1 MSRPIGPRPIG
12 SRLVRRRSI
21 LAAPALI
28 GLARAAE
35 PIRLRV
41 SVETPP
47 THGRTI
53 SAADFLKKVEEAS
66 NGAFKTELFHSAQL
80 FTDQNVVTA
89 LVQNQIEMSIPGS
102 WGLAGFVPS
111 FDVIQ
116 LPVMYARPADMAH
129 RVLDGKTGQ
138 MIKAELEAK
147 LHMQVL
153 GRWLDLGFENWY
165 TTAHTL
171 NHLPDL
177 TTLKIRNSGGVGK
190 AWRTTFFGAIPNST
204 PWPGVA
210 LGLSQGTFDG
220 LITTHETVASS
231 SLWDS
236 HVRYA
241 LEDHQTFNYYVPL
254 MAGKFWSSLNAGQKS
269 LLAGIWN
276 DNVGQYRV
284 NMAAAQ
290 TRARDTLVQ
299 HGITIAVPSA
309 EEITSTR
316 NRMLTQQDTLV
327 KQWRI
332 TPDIAAQAVLDAN
345 QGA

>member
-1 MSRPIGPRPIG
+1 MPRPI
-12 SRLVRRRSI
+12 RRRTI

-53 SAADFLKKVEEAS
+53 SAADFLKKVEDAS
-66 NGAFKTELFHSAQL
+66 KGVFKTELFHSAQL
-80 FTDQNVVTA
+80 YTDQNVVTA

-116 LPVMYARPADMAH
+116 LPVMYARPADVAH
-129 RVLDGKTGQ
+129 RVLDGKAGQ
-138 MIKAELEAK
+138 MIRAELEAK

-165 TTAHTL
+165 TTTHPL
-171 NHLPDL
+171 NHLDDL
-177 TTLKIRNSGGVGK
+177 KNLKIRNAGGVGK
-190 AWRTTFFGAIPNST
+190 AWRTAFFGGIPNST
-204 PWPGVA
+204 PMPGVA

-220 LITTHETVASS
+220 LITTHETIASS

-254 MAGKFWSSLNAGQKS
+254 MAGKFWNGLTRDQQS
-269 LLAGIWN
+269 LLTDTWN
-276 DNVGQYRV
+276 DNIPQYRL

-290 TRARDTLVQ
+290 IRARDTLTQ
-299 HGITIAVPSA
+299 HGITMTVPSTT
-309 EEITSTR
+309 EVTTTR
-316 NRMLTQQDTLV
+316 DRMLAQQDTLI

-332 TPDIAAQAVLDAN
+332 TPDIAAQAVLEAN
-345 QGA
+345 

>member
-1 MSRPIGPRPIG
+1 MP
-12 SRLVRRRSI
+12 RLVGRRRI

-28 GLARAAE
+28 GLAHASE

-66 NGAFKTELFHSAQL
+66 KGAFKTELFHSAQL
-80 FTDQNVVTA
+80 FTDQNVVIA

-116 LPVMYARPADMAH
+116 LPVLYSRPADMAH

-147 LHMQVL
+147 LHMRVL

-165 TTAHTL
+165 TTAHPL
-171 NHLPDL
+171 NHLADL
-177 TTLKIRNSGGVGK
+177 TALKIRNSGGVGK
-190 AWRTTFFGAIPNST
+190 AWRTAFFGGIPNST

-241 LEDHQTFNYYVPL
+241 LEDNQTFNTYVPL
-254 MAGKFWSSLNAGQKS
+254 MAGKFWSSLSKDQQS
-269 LLAGIWN
+269 LLTDTWN
-276 DNVGQYRV
+276 DNIPQYRL

-290 TRARDTLVQ
+290 IRARDALTQ
-299 HGITIAVPSA
+299 HGITIVVPSA
-309 EEITSTR
+309 AEITTTR
-316 NRMLTQQDTLV
+316 NRMLTQQETLI

-332 TPDIAAQAVLDAN
+332 TPGIAAQAMLEAN

>member
-1 MSRPIGPRPIG
+1 MPIPI
-12 SRLVRRRSI
+12 RRRTI

-28 GLARAAE
+28 GVARGAE

-53 SAADFLKKVEEAS
+53 SAADYLKKVEETS
-66 NGAFKTELFHSAQL
+66 RGAFKTELFHSAQL
-80 FTDQNVVTA
+80 FTDQTVVSA

-116 LPVMYARPADMAH
+116 LPVMYSRPADVAH

-138 MIKAELEAK
+138 MIKTELEAK

-165 TTAHTL
+165 TTTHPL
-171 NHLPDL
+171 NRLDDL
-177 TTLKIRNSGGVGK
+177 KNLKLRNSGGVGK
-190 AWRTTFFGAIPNST
+190 AWRTSFLGAIPNST

-210 LGLSQGTFDG
+210 IGLSQGTFDG
-220 LITTHETVASS
+220 LVSTHETVASS

-236 HVRYA
+236 HVRYS

-254 MAGKFWSSLNAGQKS
+254 MAGKFWSGLTKDQQS
-269 LLAGIWN
+269 LLTGIWN
-276 DNVGQYRV
+276 DNVPQYRL

-290 TRARDTLVQ
+290 TRARHTLME
-299 HGITIAVPSA
+299 HGTAIVVPSA
-309 EEITSTR
+309 AEITATR
-316 NRMLTQQDTLV
+316 NRMIAEQDTLI

-332 TPDIAAQAVLDAN
+332 TPEVATQAMLDAN